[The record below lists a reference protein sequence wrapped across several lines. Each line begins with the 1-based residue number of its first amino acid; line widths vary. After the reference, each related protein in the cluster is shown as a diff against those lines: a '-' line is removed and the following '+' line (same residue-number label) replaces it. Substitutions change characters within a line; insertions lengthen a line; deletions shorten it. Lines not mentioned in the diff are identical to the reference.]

1 MISHPATKN
10 APIAGEPMGR
20 FQVGNCLAPRRLTAM
35 IEKFL
40 REERTGNVR
49 LNIKDGKILGN
60 RPASLTYRE
69 IDGPVTFAN
78 KQKIGCAGSFGL
90 C

>member
-20 FQVGNCLAPRRLTAM
+20 FQVGNCCVPRRFVAS

-40 REERTGNVR
+40 GDRRTGNIQI
-49 LNIKDGKILGN
+49 NIKDGKILGVH
-60 RPASLTYRE
+60 TTE
-69 IDGPVTFAN
+69 IIAFKSGR
-78 KQKIGCAGSFGL
+78 S
-90 C
+90 